1 MNAAIY
7 RFAPYT
13 GSLKIEQQTFCL
25 VHSLFQFVW
34 LSEDV
39 YIIPPVF
46 HSVKYFFKKFLTVQ
60 AAGIAMGPRCGPGS
74 EGKVLRMDLLPI
86 RLLPFHFHS
95 CKPGSSVLVEGVDFP
110 VQDVVHAKG

>member
-1 MNAAIY
+1 MNAVIY

-46 HSVKYFFKKFLTVQ
+46 LSVKYFFEKILTLL
-60 AAGIAMGPRCGPGS
+60 IA
-74 EGKVLRMDLLPI
+74 KVLPALYTDFMMKG
-86 RLLPFHFHS
+86 RLLHVKAPTPYA
-95 CKPGSSVLVEGVDFP
+95 CKGL
-110 VQDVVHAKG
+110 

>member
-13 GSLKIEQQTFCL
+13 GSLKIKQQTFCL

-39 YIIPPVF
+39 YIIPLVF
-46 HSVKYFFKKFLTVQ
+46 LSVKPFLQENLKNEVQ
-60 AAGIAMGPRCGPGS
+60 YAENRP
-74 EGKVLRMDLLPI
+74 
-86 RLLPFHFHS
+86 
-95 CKPGSSVLVEGVDFP
+95 
-110 VQDVVHAKG
+110 

>member
-39 YIIPPVF
+39 YIIPPAF
-46 HSVKYFFKKFLTVQ
+46 HSVKYFFKKFLTVR
-60 AAGIAMGPRCGPGS
+60 AVVS
-74 EGKVLRMDLLPI
+74 LW
-86 RLLPFHFHS
+86 
-95 CKPGSSVLVEGVDFP
+95 
-110 VQDVVHAKG
+110 VHAAARVQRGRSSGWIF

>member
-39 YIIPPVF
+39 YIIPPAF
-46 HSVKYFFKKFLTVQ
+46 HSVKYFFKKFLTLLTVQ
-60 AAGIAMGPRCGPGS
+60 AAVS
-74 EGKVLRMDLLPI
+74 LW
-86 RLLPFHFHS
+86 
-95 CKPGSSVLVEGVDFP
+95 
-110 VQDVVHAKG
+110 VHAASRVQKGRSSGWTF

>member
-39 YIIPPVF
+39 YIIPPAF
-46 HSVKYFFKKFLTVQ
+46 HSVKYFFKKFLTLLTVQ
-60 AAGIAMGPRCGPGS
+60 AAVS
-74 EGKVLRMDLLPI
+74 LW
-86 RLLPFHFHS
+86 
-95 CKPGSSVLVEGVDFP
+95 
-110 VQDVVHAKG
+110 VHAASRVQKGRSSGWTFYPLGSYHFISIPANQARPWI

>member
-46 HSVKYFFKKFLTVQ
+46 LSVKYFFKKFLTARAVV
-60 AAGIAMGPRCGPGS
+60 S
-74 EGKVLRMDLLPI
+74 LW
-86 RLLPFHFHS
+86 
-95 CKPGSSVLVEGVDFP
+95 
-110 VQDVVHAKG
+110 VHAAARVQRGRSSGWTFYPLGSYHFISIPANQERPWI